1 MDPRQQIIVT
11 KRYCGGSVTCFVF
24 MEENQILMT
33 GGGIIFKLDISKAF
47 NCVLDLRAL
56 DSKDGLWLIWCDNK
70 WAISFFN
77 TNSPQWCPEGL
88 YFIGGGFVRVISYH
102 SCYSFLL

>member
-33 GGGIIFKLDISKAF
+33 GGGIIFKRIFPRLLTVS
-47 NCVLDLRAL
+47 
-56 DSKDGLWLIWCDNK
+56 W
-70 WAISFFN
+70 
-77 TNSPQWCPEGL
+77 T
-88 YFIGGGFVRVISYH
+88 
-102 SCYSFLL
+102 FLL